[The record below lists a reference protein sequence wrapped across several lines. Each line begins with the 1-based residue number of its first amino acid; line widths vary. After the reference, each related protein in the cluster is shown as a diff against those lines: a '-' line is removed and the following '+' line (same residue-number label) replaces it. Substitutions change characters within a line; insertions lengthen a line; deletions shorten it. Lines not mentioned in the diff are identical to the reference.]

1 MSICFIIC
9 SSVGLVLLIFKYR
22 SSRHDGTTCIVSPS
36 HAPTLHAPYF
46 LKFLYFISSAY
57 LLLPFC
63 TFTTIFFELVCALSI
78 WLFFVSC
85 FSFYLT
91 LVTVHINTNR
101 HDIPFPFLAYPF
113 PFVLLLLLL
122 TLALLQEGLSLYT
135 HRPSP
140 ETGPPIF

>member
-9 SSVGLVLLIFKYR
+9 SSVGLLLLIFKYR

-36 HAPTLHAPYF
+36 HAPLCTRLIF
-46 LKFLYFISSAY
+46 LNSFTSFRLFICCFLFAHLRPSFSSSY
-57 LLLPFC
+57 VHFPFG
-63 TFTTIFFELVCALSI
+63 FSLSLAFF
-78 WLFFVSC
+78 
-85 FSFYLT
+85 FYLT

-122 TLALLQEGLSLYT
+122 TFALLQEGLSLYT